1 LREINACSSPPAAH
15 AQMDIPGGPKLPHH
29 DHAATK
35 LGARR
40 HLSAF
45 GKLALPDT
53 DESAFDERLKR
64 LANARQ
70 LKAHAK

>member
-1 LREINACSSPPAAH
+1 MLR
-15 AQMDIPGGPKLPHH
+15 MDFPGRPKLPQH

-40 HLSAF
+40 QLSAF
-45 GKLALPDT
+45 GRLALPDT

-70 LKAHAK
+70 LKAHTR